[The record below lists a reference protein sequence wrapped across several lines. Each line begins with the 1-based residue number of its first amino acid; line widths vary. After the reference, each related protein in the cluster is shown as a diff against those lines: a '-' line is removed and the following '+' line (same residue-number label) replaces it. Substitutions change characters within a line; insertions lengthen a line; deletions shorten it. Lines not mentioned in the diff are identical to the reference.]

1 MAQDI
6 GEKLKSI
13 LSDPKMMES
22 FSGLLDSGEG
32 KNSTNNNEND
42 TGGELQSL
50 MSKLGTGDDKRINLL
65 NALRPYMK
73 SSRAESID
81 KAVRIIKLTKLSS
94 ILKDL

>member
-1 MAQDI
+1 
-6 GEKLKSI
+6 
-13 LSDPKMMES
+13 
-22 FSGLLDSGEG
+22 
-32 KNSTNNNEND
+32 
-42 TGGELQSL
+42 